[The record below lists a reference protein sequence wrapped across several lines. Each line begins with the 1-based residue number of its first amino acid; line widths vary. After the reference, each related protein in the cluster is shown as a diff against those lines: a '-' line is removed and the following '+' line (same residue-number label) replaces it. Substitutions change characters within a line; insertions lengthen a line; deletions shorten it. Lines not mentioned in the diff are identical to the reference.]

1 MAVVPELPAS
11 VRVAVWISYA
21 WSRGADPATVLR
33 AALPDVD
40 VVVGLEERLDLWR
53 SLGEQG
59 LYAALSRPGASG
71 ILPRCSGPALAAAT
85 DAGEAVFVAG
95 VGGLAVPLQVPFGT
109 ASGGLAIRWEG
120 FDAEPMPVH
129 RLAGVDVAGADQELR
144 VAIHT
149 TTEALGDG
157 GWVDAWARPPSLGR
171 AGREWSLPTEMPGR
185 VLGLITRAAGVLR
198 IAESGLEHADGSTS
212 ALLAEQRRAALLSLR
227 DSATHALEAAT
238 CAAAGYFAA
247 QSRSTRS

>member
-1 MAVVPELPAS
+1 MPRSPAQVRPAYCRAVLVLHSLQRPMRVRRCSSRAS
-11 VRVAVWISYA
+11 VGWQ
-21 WSRGADPATVLR
+21 SRS
-33 AALPDVD
+33 
-40 VVVGLEERLDLWR
+40 R
-53 SLGEQG
+53 SP
-59 LYAALSRPGASG
+59 S
-71 ILPRCSGPALAAAT
+71 
-85 DAGEAVFVAG
+85 
-95 VGGLAVPLQVPFGT
+95 GT